1 MSNNPLDRFSR
12 FGEKA
17 DEQFREQFKNLDWY
31 DTLEKIKNYSTS
43 NTAKELLAKT
53 APLKSK
59 EEAEKQAQ
67 EISNAKAVVTLEF
80 RPKLDTLDLFYNWF
94 ERLKRK
100 AVLKTTEFQ
109 EVRRFC
115 FDIFNLQKTLSQ
127 STNDWTTASLSQL
140 MDTSKIHSAIDQ
152 IITYEGEIR
161 SDASETLYNL
171 FNEKKNLERH
181 IRTTLDKYVKTHEIE
196 NLLQDRY
203 VTNREGRWV
212 LPIRS
217 GKQHQFDGIIHD
229 SSQTKQTVFME
240 PKEILVI
247 NNRLKEVEGEIETE
261 IEKLLTQLTH
271 FVANYC
277 DELLRAYKKMLE
289 CDQRLAQAQFALKTN
304 SNPVEFSEDAFFLK
318 EVRHPLLSFQNI
330 KEVISNNVEFDTGE
344 SGTAKKV
351 LILSGPNAGGK
362 TVLLKAIGL
371 ACHMAR
377 CGLLVPAS
385 EESKIPFF
393 KTIFIAIGDTQSV
406 DEHMSTFAAH
416 LNTLTK
422 ALQAK
427 GKDNLILVD
436 EICGS
441 TDPEEGAA
449 IAKSFIE
456 HYAEN
461 DVYGIITSHLGP
473 LKQIWPKESP
483 ITCGSMEFTD
493 HPTYKLF
500 MGIHGRSFALKT
512 AKAAGVP
519 ESIISKAMS
528 YLSRE
533 TRIREEKLDE
543 LDQYK
548 ETVAD
553 LSRKLELETRMMETE
568 KNKYKDV
575 LKKFESEKNHH
586 IQKAVDRAEK
596 KIEKIIEDFR
606 ANPNVSKVKAQFP
619 EIVKSTG
626 ATQNTVTTV
635 EEFSRQFPPGS
646 TAYLTAL
653 GQDGI
658 IQGLPNSK
666 GEVTVLSKS
675 MRLQVN
681 WKDVRAANAPNILH
695 PVQQQK
701 KSKIKLPQDEIEID
715 IRGMSADQAIEEL
728 EKSFDKALQDQVDR
742 VKIIHGHGTEALK
755 KSVRKYL
762 SRSVYIQKWQAG
774 SETSA
779 DDGYTWADLS

>member
-1 MSNNPLDRFSR
+1 M
-12 FGEKA
+12 EKNKI
-17 DEQFREQFKNLDWY
+17 EQFKNLDWIE
-31 DTLEKIKNYSTS
+31 TLEKIKNYVTS
-43 NTAKELLAKT
+43 NVAKDLISKT
-53 APLKSK
+53 SPLKSQ
-59 EEAEKQAQ
+59 EEAQKQAQ
-67 EISNAKAVVTLEF
+67 QISEARAAVSLDF
-80 RPKLDTLDLFYNWF
+80 RPSLDSLDSFFNWF

-100 AVLKTTEFQ
+100 AVLKTQEFQ

-127 STNDWTTASLSQL
+127 TSNDWVTDSLGQL
-140 MDTSKIHSAIDQ
+140 MDTTQIHSAIDQ
-152 IITYEGEIR
+152 ILTFEGDIR
-161 SDASETLYNL
+161 VDASETLHSLY
-171 FNEKKNLERH
+171 NEKKNLERQ
-181 IRTTLDKYVKTHEIE
+181 IRTTLDKYVKAFEIE

-240 PKEILVI
+240 PKEIIAI
-247 NNRLKEVEGEIETE
+247 NNRLKEAEGEIERE

-271 FVANYC
+271 FISGFC
-277 DELLRAYKKMLE
+277 EPLQKAYNKMLE
-289 CDQRLAQAQFALKTN
+289 CDQRLAQAQFALKTD
-304 SNPVEFSEDAFFLK
+304 SSLFEFSKETFFLK

-330 KEVISNNVEFDTGE
+330 KEVISNNVGFDDG
-344 SGTAKKV
+344 KQI

-371 ACHMAR
+371 TCHMAR
-377 CGLLVPAS
+377 CGLLIPAA
-385 EESKIPFF
+385 EDSKIPFF
-393 KTIFIAIGDTQSV
+393 DKIFISIGDTQSV
-406 DEHMSTFAAH
+406 GEHMSTFAAH

-422 ALQAK
+422 ALDAK
-427 GKDNLILVD
+427 GKTNLILVD

-461 DVYGIITSHLGP
+461 GAYGIITSHLGP
-473 LKQIWPKESP
+473 LKQIWPKDSP
-483 ITCGSMEFTD
+483 IICGSMEYTD

-500 MGIHGRSFALKT
+500 MGIHGRSFAIKT
-512 AKAAGVP
+512 AKTVGVP
-519 ESIISKAMS
+519 ESVIQRAMS
-528 YLSRE
+528 YLSTE
-533 TRIREEKLDE
+533 TRVREEKLDE
-543 LDQYK
+543 LDKYK
-548 ETVAD
+548 DKVLEISQKLHRET
-553 LSRKLELETRMMETE
+553 EMMESE
-568 KNKYKDV
+568 KNKYKAV
-575 LKKFESEKNHH
+575 LKKFDSEKNHH
-586 IQKAVDRAEK
+586 IQKAVERAEK
-596 KIEKIIEDFR
+596 KIEKILEEFR

-619 EIVKSTG
+619 EIIKSTG
-626 ATQNTVTTV
+626 QTPTVTTV
-635 EEFSRQFPPGS
+635 EEFSRQFPPGT
-646 TAYLTAL
+646 TAYLTSL

-675 MRLQVN
+675 MRLQVQ
-681 WKDVRAANAPNILH
+681 WKDVRPANAPNIQH
-695 PVQQQK
+695 PTQQK
-701 KSKIKLPQDEIEID
+701 KSKIKLPQDEIIID
-715 IRGMSADQAIEEL
+715 IRGMSTDQAIEEL

-774 SETSA
+774 SESSN

>member
-1 MSNNPLDRFSR
+1 M
-12 FGEKA
+12 EKNKP
-17 DEQFREQFKNLDWY
+17 EQFKNLDWF
-31 DTLEKIKNYSTS
+31 DTLEKIKNYSS
-43 NTAKELLAKT
+43 SLTAKELISKT
-53 APLKSK
+53 VPFKSK
-59 EEAEKQAQ
+59 ADAQKQVLEIYEAK
-67 EISNAKAVVTLEF
+67 SVVSLDF
-80 RPKLDTLDLFYNWF
+80 RPTVDSLDLFFSWY

-100 AVLKTTEFQ
+100 ALLKTQEFQ

-127 STNDWTTASLSQL
+127 SNNDWTTATLAQL
-140 MDTSKIHSAIDQ
+140 MDTSQIHSAIDQ

-161 SDASETLYNL
+161 VDASETLHSLY
-171 FNEKKNLERH
+171 NEKKTLERQ
-181 IRTTLDKYVKTHEIE
+181 IRTTLDKYVKTFEIE

-229 SSQTKQTVFME
+229 SSQSKQTVFME
-240 PKEILVI
+240 PKEIISI
-247 NNRLKEVEGEIETE
+247 NNRLKEAEGEIERE

-271 FVANYC
+271 FVSGFC
-277 DELLRAYKKMLE
+277 DPLYKAYSKMLE
-289 CDQRLAQAQFALKTN
+289 CDQRLAQAQFALKTE
-304 SNPVEFSEDAFFLK
+304 SQPFEFSDDTFLLK

-330 KEVISNNVEFDTGE
+330 KEVVSNNVSFDDG
-344 SGTAKKV
+344 KKV

-371 ACHMAR
+371 TCHMAR

-385 EESKIPFF
+385 EDSKIPFF
-393 KTIFIAIGDTQSV
+393 ETIFVSIGDTQSV
-406 DEHMSTFAAH
+406 GEHMSTFAAH
-416 LNTLTK
+416 LNTLTQ
-422 ALQAK
+422 ALNAK
-427 GKDNLILVD
+427 GKNNLILVD

-461 DVYGIITSHLGP
+461 EVYAVITSHLGP

-483 ITCGSMEFTD
+483 IICGSMEYTD

-500 MGIHGRSFALKT
+500 MGIHGRSFAIKT
-512 AKAAGVP
+512 AKTVGVP
-519 ESIISKAMS
+519 ESIIQKAMS
-528 YLSRE
+528 YLSQESRV
-533 TRIREEKLDE
+533 REEKLDE

-548 ETVAD
+548 EQV
-553 LSRKLELETRMMETE
+553 LEISKKLRLETEMMESE
-568 KNKYKDV
+568 KTKYKNV
-575 LKKFESEKNHH
+575 LKKFESDKAQQ
-586 IQKAVDRAEK
+586 IQKAVERAEK
-596 KIEKIIEDFR
+596 KIEKIIEEFR
-606 ANPNVSKVKAQFP
+606 ANPNVSKAKAQFP

-626 ATQNTVTTV
+626 QAPQVTSV

-646 TAYLTAL
+646 SAYLVSL

-675 MRLQVN
+675 MRLQVS
-681 WKDVRAANAPNILH
+681 WKDIRSAQSPNMQH

-701 KSKIKLPQDEIEID
+701 KSRIKLPQDEIEID
-715 IRGMSADQAIEEL
+715 IRGMSTDQAIEEL
-728 EKSFDKALQDQVDR
+728 EKSFDKALQEQVDR

-774 SETSA
+774 SESSH

>member
-1 MSNNPLDRFSR
+1 MSNSLEHNKKD
-12 FGEKA
+12 
-17 DEQFREQFKNLDWY
+17 QFKNLDWH

-43 NTAKELLAKT
+43 STAKDLIAKT
-53 APLKSK
+53 APFKTK
-59 EEAEKQAQ
+59 EESQKQVN
-67 EISNAKAVVTLEF
+67 EIYQAKAVVSLDF
-80 RPKLDTLDLFYNWF
+80 RPRLDSLDLFFSWF

-100 AVLKTTEFQ
+100 AVLKTSEFQ

-127 STNDWTTASLSQL
+127 TTNDWTTSSLAQL
-140 MDTSKIHSAIDQ
+140 MDTTKIHSAIDQ
-152 IITYEGEIR
+152 IITFEGDIR
-161 SDASETLYNL
+161 VDASETLHNL
-171 FNEKKNLERH
+171 YNEKKNLERQ
-181 IRTTLDKYVKTHEIE
+181 IRTTLDKFVKTHEME
-196 NLLQDRY
+196 TLLQDRY

-217 GKQHQFDGIIHD
+217 GKQRQFDGIIHD

-240 PKEILVI
+240 PKEIIAI
-247 NNRLKEVEGEIETE
+247 NNRLKEAESEIEAE

-271 FVANYC
+271 FVAGSCN
-277 DELLRAYKKMLE
+277 ELLRAYHKMLE

-304 SNPVEFSEDAFFLK
+304 SSTFEFTDNEFFLK

-330 KEVISNNVEFDTGE
+330 KEVISNNVEFDDG
-344 SGTAKKV
+344 KKV

-371 ACHMAR
+371 TCHMAR
-377 CGLLVPAS
+377 CGLLVPAA

-393 KTIFIAIGDTQSV
+393 KTIFVAIGDTQSV

-416 LNTLTK
+416 LNTLSK
-422 ALQAK
+422 ALTAK

-461 DVYGIITSHLGP
+461 DVFGVITSHLGP

-519 ESIISKAMS
+519 ESIIQKAMS
-528 YLSRE
+528 YLSTE
-533 TRIREEKLDE
+533 TRVREEKLNE

-548 ETVAD
+548 EKVVE

-586 IQKAVDRAEK
+586 ISKAVDRAEK
-596 KIEKIIEDFR
+596 KIEKIIEEFR

-626 ATQNTVTTV
+626 STPSVTSV

-646 TAYLTAL
+646 TAYLSNL

-675 MRLQVN
+675 MRLQIH
-681 WKDVRAANAPNILH
+681 WKDVRAANAPNIQH

-715 IRGMSADQAIEEL
+715 IRGMSTDQAIEEL
-728 EKSFDKALQDQVDR
+728 EKSFDKALQEQVDR

-774 SETSA
+774 SESSN

>member
-1 MSNNPLDRFSR
+1 M
-12 FGEKA
+12 EKNKP
-17 DEQFREQFKNLDWY
+17 EQFKNLDWF
-31 DTLEKIKNYSTS
+31 DTLEKIRNYTTS
-43 NTAKELLAKT
+43 NTAKELITKT
-53 APLKSK
+53 SPFKSK
-59 EEAEKQAQ
+59 EEAQKQAQ
-67 EISNAKAVVTLEF
+67 EILDAKPVVTLEF
-80 RPKLDTLDLFYNWF
+80 RPSLDSIDLFYSWY

-100 AVLKTTEFQ
+100 AVLKTQEFQ

-127 STNDWTTASLSQL
+127 TTNDWITSSLGQL
-140 MDTSKIHSAIDQ
+140 MDTSQIHSAIDQ
-152 IITYEGEIR
+152 IITFDGNIR
-161 SDASETLYNL
+161 VDASETLNSLY
-171 FNEKKNLERH
+171 NEKKNLERQ
-181 IRTTLDKYVKTHEIE
+181 IRSTLDKYVKTFEIE

-229 SSQTKQTVFME
+229 SSQSKQTVFME
-240 PKEILVI
+240 PKEIIAI
-247 NNRLKEVEGEIETE
+247 NNRLKEAESEIESE

-271 FVANYC
+271 YVSGFC
-277 DELLRAYKKMLE
+277 DSLLRAYYKMLE
-289 CDQRLAQAQFALKTN
+289 CDQRLAQAQFALKTD
-304 SNPVEFSEDAFFLK
+304 SHIFEFSDDAFFLK

-330 KEVISNNVEFDTGE
+330 KEVVSNNVGFDDG
-344 SGTAKKV
+344 KQI

-371 ACHMAR
+371 TCHMAR
-377 CGLLVPAS
+377 CGLLIPAS
-385 EESKIPFF
+385 DDSKIPFF
-393 KTIFIAIGDTQSV
+393 ETIFVSIGDTQSV
-406 DEHMSTFAAH
+406 GEHMSTFAAH

-422 ALQAK
+422 ALNAK
-427 GKDNLILVD
+427 GRNNLILVD

-456 HYAEN
+456 HYAQN
-461 DVYGIITSHLGP
+461 NAYGVITSHLGP

-483 ITCGSMEFTD
+483 IICGSMEYTD

-500 MGIHGRSFALKT
+500 MGIHGRSFAIKT
-512 AKAAGVP
+512 AKTVGVP
-519 ESIISKAMS
+519 ESVIQKAMS
-528 YLSRE
+528 YLSSE
-533 TRIREEKLDE
+533 TRVREEKLDE

-548 ETVAD
+548 EQVED
-553 LSRKLELETRMMETE
+553 ISKRLRLETEMMENE
-568 KNKYKDV
+568 KAKYKNV
-575 LKKFESEKNHH
+575 LKKFESEKAHH
-586 IQKAVDRAEK
+586 IQKAVERAEK
-596 KIEKIIEDFR
+596 KIEKIIEEFR

-626 ATQNTVTTV
+626 QAPSVTSV
-635 EEFSRQFPPGS
+635 EEFARQFPPGT
-646 TAYLTAL
+646 TAYLVSL

-675 MRLQVN
+675 MRLQVS
-681 WKDVRAANAPNILH
+681 WKDVRSAQAPNIQH
-695 PVQQQK
+695 PTQQK

-715 IRGMSADQAIEEL
+715 IRGMSTDQAIEEL
-728 EKSFDKALQDQVDR
+728 EKSFDKALQEQVDR

-774 SETSA
+774 SESSH

>member
-1 MSNNPLDRFSR
+1 MTHRQD
-12 FGEKA
+12 
-17 DEQFREQFKNLDWY
+17 FKNLDWFE
-31 DTLEKIKNYSTS
+31 TLSKIKSFATS
-43 NTAKELLAKT
+43 IAGKELIAKT
-53 APLKSK
+53 SPHKTPEDAL
-59 EEAEKQAQ
+59 KQAR
-67 EISNAKAVVTLEF
+67 EILDAKAVVSLDH
-80 RPKLDTLDLFYNWF
+80 RPNLDTLDGFYSWF
-94 ERLKRK
+94 ERLRRK
-100 AVLKTTEFQ
+100 AVLKTAEFQ

-127 STNDWTTASLSQL
+127 HTNDWTTGTLSQL

-152 IITYEGEIR
+152 IITFEGEIR
-161 SDASETLYNL
+161 TDASEALYRL
-171 FNEKKNLERH
+171 YNEKKSLERQ
-181 IRTTLDKYVKTHEIE
+181 IRTTLDKFVKTHEME
-196 NLLQDRY
+196 PLLQDRY

-240 PKEILVI
+240 PKEVIAI
-247 NNRLKEVEGEIETE
+247 NNRLKVVESEIEEE
-261 IEKLLTQLTH
+261 IERLLTQLTH
-271 FVANYC
+271 FIAASS
-277 DELLRAYKKMLE
+277 DELLRSYNKMLE
-289 CDQRLAQAQFALKTN
+289 CDQRLAQAQFALKTD
-304 SNPVEFSEDAFFLK
+304 SYLFEFSTDDFFLK
-318 EVRHPLLSFQNI
+318 EVRHPLLSFQDV
-330 KEVISNNVEFDTGE
+330 KEVVSNNVEFDAG
-344 SGTAKKV
+344 KRV

-377 CGLLVPAS
+377 CGLLIPAGDD
-385 EESKIPFF
+385 SKVPFF
-393 KTIFIAIGDTQSV
+393 KAIFVSIGDTQSV
-406 DEHMSTFAAH
+406 GEHMSTFAAH
-416 LNTLTK
+416 LHTLTQ
-422 ALQAK
+422 ALAAK
-427 GKDNLILVD
+427 GKNSLILVD

-461 DVYGIITSHLGP
+461 DVYAVITSHLGP

-483 ITCGSMEFTD
+483 IICGSMEYTD

-512 AKAAGVP
+512 AKTVGVP
-519 ESIISKAMS
+519 ESVIQKAMS
-528 YLSRE
+528 YLSAE
-533 TRIREEKLDE
+533 TRAREEKLDE

-548 ETVAD
+548 EKVVE
-553 LSRKLELETRMMETE
+553 LSQKLERETAMMEAE
-568 KNKYKDV
+568 KNKYKEV
-575 LKKFESEKNHH
+575 LKKFEAEKQRH
-586 IQKAVDRAEK
+586 IQKAIERAEN
-596 KIEKIIEDFR
+596 KIEKIIEEFR
-606 ANPNVSKVKAQFP
+606 ANPNVAKVKAQFP
-619 EIVKSTG
+619 EIIKSTG
-626 ATQNTVTTV
+626 AAPAVTTV
-635 EEFSRQFPPGS
+635 EEFAKQFPPGS
-646 TAYLTAL
+646 SAYLTNL

-675 MRLQVN
+675 MRLQVH
-681 WKDVRAANAPNILH
+681 WKDIRSPNAPQIQH
-695 PVQQQK
+695 PVQHQK
-701 KSKIKLPQDEIEID
+701 KSRIKLPQDEVTID

-728 EKSFDKALQDQVDR
+728 EKAFDKALQDQVDR

-774 SETSA
+774 SETTN
-779 DDGYTWADLS
+779 DDGFTWAELS

>member
-1 MSNNPLDRFSR
+1 MNMSPKQD
-12 FGEKA
+12 
-17 DEQFREQFKNLDWY
+17 FKNLDWF
-31 DTLEKIKNYSTS
+31 DTLEKIKSFATS
-43 NTAKELLAKT
+43 VVAKDLISKT
-53 APLKSK
+53 APLKTPQD
-59 EEAEKQAQ
+59 ALKQAQ
-67 EISNAKAVVTLEF
+67 EILDAKSVVTIEF
-80 RPKLDTLDLFYNWF
+80 RPRLDTLDAFWGLY

-100 AVLKTTEFQ
+100 AVLKTAEFQ

-115 FDIFNLQKTLSQ
+115 FDIYNLQKTLSQ
-127 STNDWTTASLSQL
+127 SSNDWITASLSQL

-152 IITYEGEIR
+152 ILTFEGDIR
-161 SDASETLYNL
+161 TDASETLYKL
-171 FNEKKNLERH
+171 YNEKKSLERQ
-181 IRTTLDKYVKTHEIE
+181 IRTTLDKFVKTHEME
-196 NLLQDRY
+196 PLLQDRY

-240 PKEILVI
+240 PKEIIAI
-247 NNRLKEVEGEIETE
+247 NNRLKVVESEIEEE

-271 FVANYC
+271 FIASSNE
-277 DELLRAYKKMLE
+277 ELLRSYHKMLE
-289 CDQRLAQAQFALKTN
+289 CDQRLAQAQFALKTD
-304 SNPVEFSEDAFFLK
+304 SSLFEFSTDDFFLK
-318 EVRHPLLSFQNI
+318 EVRHPLLSFQNL
-330 KEVISNNVEFDTGE
+330 KEVISNNVEFD
-344 SGTAKKV
+344 ANKRV

-371 ACHMAR
+371 TCHLAR
-377 CGLLVPAS
+377 CGLLIPAAP
-385 EESKIPFF
+385 ESKVPFF
-393 KTIFIAIGDTQSV
+393 ETIFVSIGDTQSV
-406 DEHMSTFAAH
+406 GEHMSTFAAH
-416 LNTLTK
+416 LNTLTQ
-422 ALQAK
+422 ALNAK
-427 GKDNLILVD
+427 GRSNLILVD

-461 DVYGIITSHLGP
+461 GAFAVITSHLGP

-483 ITCGSMEFTD
+483 IICGSMEYTD

-512 AKAAGVP
+512 AKTVGVP
-519 ESIISKAMS
+519 ESVIQRAMS
-528 YLSRE
+528 YLSTE
-533 TRIREEKLDE
+533 TRAREEKLDE
-543 LDQYK
+543 LDKYK
-548 ETVAD
+548 EKVVE
-553 LSRKLELETRMMETE
+553 LSQKLERETSMMESE

-575 LKKFESEKNHH
+575 LRKFEAEKQRH
-586 IQKAVDRAEK
+586 IQKAIERAEN
-596 KIEKIIEDFR
+596 KIERIIEEFR
-606 ANPNVSKVKAQFP
+606 ANPNVAKVKAQFP

-626 ATQNTVTTV
+626 ASPAISSV
-635 EEFSRQFPPGS
+635 EEFARQFPPGS

-666 GEVTVLSKS
+666 GEVTVLSRS
-675 MRLQVN
+675 MRLQVH
-681 WKDVRAANAPNILH
+681 WKDIRSPNAPQIQH
-695 PVQQQK
+695 PIQQQK
-701 KSKIKLPQDEIEID
+701 KSRIKLPQDEVTID

-728 EKSFDKALQDQVDR
+728 EKSFDKALQSQADR

-774 SETSA
+774 SELSN
-779 DDGYTWADLS
+779 DDGITWADLS